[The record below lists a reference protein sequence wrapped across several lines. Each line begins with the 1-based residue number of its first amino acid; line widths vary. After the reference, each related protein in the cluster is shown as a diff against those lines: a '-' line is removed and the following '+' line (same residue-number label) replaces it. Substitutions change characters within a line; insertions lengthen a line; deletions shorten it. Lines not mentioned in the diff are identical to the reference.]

1 MQNREKLARVK
12 LLVLDV
18 DGVLTEGDVTY
29 GTEGLELKTFNVK
42 DGLGIRLA
50 MNFGLA
56 VAIATG
62 RKSDAVARRA
72 RELGVTQV
80 LQNASDKESAL
91 RRLCES
97 LAVPLEHTAFL
108 ADDLNDL
115 PGLKMVGAPM
125 AVADAAPEVR
135 AAAVYV
141 TRARGGRGAARE
153 AIEAILS
160 SQGKWQEAVASYLNS
175 LKKKSAGTTR

>member
-29 GTEGLELKTFNVK
+29 GTQGLELKTFNVK

-50 MNFGLA
+50 VNFGLT
-56 VAIATG
+56 VALLTG
-62 RKSDAVARRA
+62 RTSDAVARRA
-72 RELGVTQV
+72 RELGVTEV
-80 LQNASDKESAL
+80 LQNVQDKEAAL
-91 RRLCES
+91 RQLSQRLA
-97 LAVPLEHTAFL
+97 LALEDTAFL

-141 TRARGGRGAARE
+141 TRAPGGRGAARE
-153 AIEAILS
+153 AIEAILG
-160 SQGKWQEAVASYLNS
+160 SQGKWQEAVASYLNL
-175 LKKKSAGTTR
+175 LKKESASSTD